1 VGRIPVYHGVVMS
14 KSAHNSIDPPFWES
28 CPLENLTETQ
38 WESLCDRCGR
48 CCVHKLQ
55 DDETDEV
62 FVTDIACELLDLETC
77 CCSDYANR
85 KQTVPDCL
93 RLTPQ
98 LARCLDWLP
107 PTCAYR
113 RLAEGKGLPQ
123 WHPLV
128 TGNLRSALEA
138 GMSALNR
145 VITMDQA
152 AEIYGEELDES

>member
-1 VGRIPVYHGVVMS
+1 MS
-14 KSAHNSIDPPFWES
+14 DGLPFWDS
-28 CPLENLTETQ
+28 CSLEDLTEAQ

-55 DDETDEV
+55 DDETGEV

-77 CCSDYANR
+77 CCRDYANR

-93 RLTPQ
+93 RLTPE
-98 LARCLDWLP
+98 LARSIDWLP

-113 RLAEGKGLPQ
+113 RLAEGKRLPQ

-128 TGNLRSALEA
+128 TGNPLSALES

-152 AEIYGEELDES
+152 AEIYGEELDKS

>member
-1 VGRIPVYHGVVMS
+1 MS
-14 KSAHNSIDPPFWES
+14 KTAHISDGLPFWDS
-28 CPLENLTETQ
+28 CSLEDLTEAQ

-55 DDETDEV
+55 DDETGEV

-77 CCSDYANR
+77 CCRDYANR

-93 RLTPQ
+93 RLTPE
-98 LARCLDWLP
+98 LARSIDWLP

-113 RLAEGKGLPQ
+113 RLAEGKRLPQ

-128 TGNLRSALEA
+128 TGNPLSALES

-152 AEIYGEELDES
+152 AEIYGEELDKS

>member
-1 VGRIPVYHGVVMS
+1 MGRIPVYHVVVMS

-28 CPLENLTETQ
+28 CSLENLTEAQ

-77 CCSDYANR
+77 CCGDYANR
-85 KQTVPDCL
+85 KQTVPDCF
-93 RLTPQ
+93 RLTPE
-98 LARCLDWLP
+98 LARCIDWLP

>member
-14 KSAHNSIDPPFWES
+14 KSAHNSIDSPFWES
-28 CPLENLTETQ
+28 CSLENLTEAQ

-85 KQTVPDCL
+85 KQTVPDCF

-98 LARCLDWLP
+98 LAGSIDWLP

>member
-1 VGRIPVYHGVVMS
+1 MYHIVVMS

-28 CPLENLTETQ
+28 CPLETLTEAQ

-77 CCSDYANR
+77 CCGDYANR
-85 KQTVPDCL
+85 KQTVPDCF

-98 LARCLDWLP
+98 LARSIDWLP

>member
-1 VGRIPVYHGVVMS
+1 MGRVLVYHRVVMS
-14 KSAHNSIDPPFWES
+14 KTAHISDGLPFWDS
-28 CPLENLTETQ
+28 CSLEDLTEAQ

-55 DDETDEV
+55 DDETGEV

-77 CCSDYANR
+77 CCRDYANR

-93 RLTPQ
+93 RLTPE
-98 LARCLDWLP
+98 LARSIDWLP

-113 RLAEGKGLPQ
+113 RLAEGKRLPQ

-128 TGNLRSALEA
+128 TGNPLSALES

-152 AEIYGEELDES
+152 AEIYGEELDKS